1 MARREKNIEVFE
13 EEKMVNGNVVLE
25 LKTEQNEI
33 GSVTQDGKRFVA
45 SLPNGET
52 FKASSQKE
60 AVNILIR
67 NYHLHRVN

>member
-1 MARREKNIEVFE
+1 MARKEKNIEIFE

-25 LKTEQNEI
+25 LKTEQDKI
-33 GSVTQDGKRFVA
+33 GTVEQDGNRFVVL
-45 SLPNGET
+45 LPNGET

-67 NYHLHRVN
+67 DYHLHRVN